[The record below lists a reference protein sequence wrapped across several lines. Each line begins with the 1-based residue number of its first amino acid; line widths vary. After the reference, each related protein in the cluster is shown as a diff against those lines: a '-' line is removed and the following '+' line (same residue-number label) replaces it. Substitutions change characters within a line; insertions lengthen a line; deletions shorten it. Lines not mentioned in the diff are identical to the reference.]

1 MKKSTQNRDII
12 DAFYKHC
19 FNDAHSD
26 ELESHVRRAVAE
38 DWTATP
44 TVYGGDGVE
53 GLTKTLRF
61 LASEIPDL
69 QWTPQE
75 IIECDDRI
83 VVRSLVTGTPKNTFM
98 GVEPHGS
105 FSINTIDI
113 HHIKD
118 GRIASTFRVE
128 DWGRAREQMKR
139 TR

>member
-1 MKKSTQNRDII
+1 MKKTIQNRDII
-12 DAFYKHC
+12 DAFYKKC

-26 ELESHVRRAVAE
+26 GLESRVRGVVAE
-38 DWTATP
+38 DWAATP

-69 QWTPQE
+69 RWTPQE
-75 IIECDDRI
+75 IIECDDKV

-98 GVEPHGS
+98 GVEPLGS
-105 FSINTIDI
+105 FSINAIDI
-113 HHIKD
+113 HYIKD
-118 GRIASTFRVE
+118 GQIARTFRVE
-128 DWGRAREQMKR
+128 DWGRAREQIKR